1 MGKKWKSKGLLPLRP
16 PSNKHRAPI
25 DDRRS
30 STARPT
36 TTRFLS
42 YFGAE
47 RRVHAHDGD
56 DVSPGGSGAATRLR
70 ASGAASGGAADAALD
85 ANAAAAARQTS
96 AAAPGGTRALLTAA
110 DSDNGGLLQYSVTA
124 GSLST
129 LSPLSAAQLTSQRR
143 PPSTAD

>member
-25 DDRRS
+25 EDPQPHD
-30 STARPT
+30 
-36 TTRFLS
+36 S